1 MNVFRMASCMADNAA
16 STCQAIADYLG
27 GATGLPVH
35 FMKDVPY
42 QACEAELDRG
52 QIHLCWICG
61 LPYAWKATAEDS
73 YVELCVVP
81 VMREARYQ
89 QRPVYYSD
97 VVVHRDSPFQ
107 SFADLRGA
115 SWSYN
120 EPRSHSGFNVVRH
133 HLATLGEREG
143 FFGIAIESG
152 AHQRSLELIRRRE
165 IDASAIDSTVLE
177 AELRRA
183 PHLLDD
189 IRIIDT
195 LGPSPM
201 PPWVIAKS
209 LPVELKRAITTAF
222 LTMHAAPQGA
232 DILAG
237 WGISHFV
244 VPDDDAYEPI
254 LRMEREAAGVQ
265 LARGAT

>member
-1 MNVFRMASCMADNAA
+1 MKMLRMASCMADNAA
-16 STCQAIADYLG
+16 STCQAIADYIG
-27 GATGLPVH
+27 NATGLPVH
-35 FMKDVPY
+35 FMNDVPW
-42 QACEAELDRG
+42 QECEAQLDQG

-61 LPYAWKATAEDS
+61 LPYAWKASAEDS
-73 YVELCVVP
+73 YVELCVAP

-89 QRPVYYSD
+89 QRAVYYSD
-97 VVVHRDSPFQ
+97 VVVHRDSPFH

-115 SWSYN
+115 AWSYN

-133 HLATLGEREG
+133 HLATLGERNG
-143 FFGIAIESG
+143 FFGSAVESG
-152 AHQRSLELIRRRE
+152 AHQRSLDLIRSRA

-183 PHLLDD
+183 PQLMNDL
-189 IRIIDT
+189 RIIET

-209 LPVELKRAITTAF
+209 LPLELKRAIKTAF
-222 LTMHAAPQGA
+222 LTMHATPQGA
-232 DILAG
+232 DIFAG

-244 VPDDDAYEPI
+244 VLDVDAYEPI
-254 LRMEREAAGVQ
+254 LRMEREAAGVP
-265 LARGAT
+265 LAQGAT